1 MFITNPMSFPEIETE
16 RLLLKPMNESFI
28 SEEYLSWM
36 NDPEVYLYLDT
47 GGDYSMNELQEY
59 IKQSI
64 KKKILFW
71 AITVKDSGKHIGN
84 IKIDPISQ
92 RHGTGE
98 YGILLGDR
106 AEWGKGYASE
116 ATDALL
122 KYCFHTLRIRKINLG
137 VVKDNVSAV
146 RLYKKLGFK
155 TEGEFEA
162 HGFYNGKYCNTLRM
176 ALFAPAYTD
185 EK

>member
-1 MFITNPMSFPEIETE
+1 MSFSEIETE
-16 RLLLKPMNESFI
+16 RLILKPMDESFI

-36 NDPEVYLYLDT
+36 NDPEVYLYLET
-47 GGDYSMNELQEY
+47 GGNYSMDELQEY
-59 IKQSI
+59 VKQSV
-64 KKKILFW
+64 KKKTLFW
-71 AITVKDSGKHIGN
+71 AITIKENGKHIGN

-106 AEWGKGYASE
+106 ASWGKGYASE
-116 ATDALL
+116 ATSGLL
-122 KYCFHTLRIRKINLG
+122 NYCFETLGIRKINLG

-146 RLYKKLGFK
+146 RLYEKLGFK

-176 ALFAPAYTD
+176 AVFNPAFTH
-185 EK
+185 EQ

>member
-1 MFITNPMSFPEIETE
+1 MSFSAIETE
-16 RLLLKPMNESFI
+16 RLILQPMDKSFI

-36 NDPEVYLYLDT
+36 NDPEVFLYLET
-47 GGDYSMNELQEY
+47 GGNYSMNELQEY
-59 IKQSI
+59 VKFSI
-64 KKKILFW
+64 EKNIFFW
-71 AITVKDSGKHIGN
+71 AITIKETGKHIGN
-84 IKIDPISQ
+84 IKIDPVSQ

-98 YGILLGDR
+98 YGIMLGDR
-106 AEWGKGYASE
+106 AAWRKGYAAE
-116 ATDALL
+116 ASIGLIN
-122 KYCFHTLRIRKINLG
+122 YCFAKLGIRKINLG

-146 RLYKKLGFK
+146 QLYEKLGFK

-176 ALFAPAYTD
+176 ALFAPSFKY